1 MIVREPSFESLLLF
15 LHSAGCSAMC
25 VLVKNLCSPPNN
37 DIEYWSW
44 SCAASAPAHTYF
56 FITTLPSN
64 TFGWNKHSQGY
75 SLQNMETFSS
85 KVYVHI
91 VSFGSGWPR
100 LPNVDSILFVSHYS
114 TPANTSL
121 VLPKPPIFGPSVG
134 YCFFA
139 FYFYYITTP
148 SEQHLE
154 FRLYIRSP
162 MISNHLCLGFALQC
176 L

>member
-1 MIVREPSFESLLLF
+1 
-15 LHSAGCSAMC
+15 MC

-75 SLQNMETFSS
+75 SLQNQNMETFSS

-91 VSFGSGWPR
+91 VSFGSGCAR

-121 VLPKPPIFGPSVG
+121 LLPKPPIFGPSVG

-139 FYFYYITTP
+139 FYFYNITTP

-154 FRLYIRSP
+154 FRLYIRSL
-162 MISNHLCLGFALQC
+162 MISNHLFLGFASQC

>member
-1 MIVREPSFESLLLF
+1 MILNTGAGAVLPPPPLIHISLLPHYHQTHL
-15 LHSAGCSAMC
+15 AGTNI
-25 VLVKNLCSPPNN
+25 LK
-37 DIEYWSW
+37 DILSR
-44 SCAASAPAHTYF
+44 H
-56 FITTLPSN
+56 
-64 TFGWNKHSQGY
+64 
-75 SLQNMETFSS
+75 METFSS

-91 VSFGSGWPR
+91 VSFGSGCAR

-121 VLPKPPIFGPSVG
+121 LLPKPPIFGPSVG

-154 FRLYIRSP
+154 FWQC
-162 MISNHLCLGFALQC
+162 ISTLFWSAITCFRFRIAVFVMWMYLDILQPKC
-176 L
+176 FGAKL

>member
-1 MIVREPSFESLLLF
+1 MILNTGAGAVLPPPPLIHISLLPHYHQTHLAGTNI
-15 LHSAGCSAMC
+15 LKDILSRTWKHSAG
-25 VLVKNLCSPPNN
+25 
-37 DIEYWSW
+37 
-44 SCAASAPAHTYF
+44 F
-56 FITTLPSN
+56 
-64 TFGWNKHSQGY
+64 
-75 SLQNMETFSS
+75 
-85 KVYVHI
+85 YVHI
-91 VSFGSGWPR
+91 VSFGSGCAR

-121 VLPKPPIFGPSVG
+121 LLPKPPIFGPSVG

-162 MISNHLCLGFALQC
+162 MISNHLCLGFASQC

>member
-1 MIVREPSFESLLLF
+1 
-15 LHSAGCSAMC
+15 MC

-37 DIEYWSW
+37 DIEYWMLELCCLRPRSYIFLYY
-44 SCAASAPAHTYF
+44 H
-56 FITTLPSN
+56 ITIKHIWLEQ
-64 TFGWNKHSQGY
+64 TFSRIFSPDTWKHSAG
-75 SLQNMETFSS
+75 F
-85 KVYVHI
+85 YVHI
-91 VSFGSGWPR
+91 VSFGSGCAR

-148 SEQHLE
+148 SQQHLE
-154 FRLYIRSP
+154 F
-162 MISNHLCLGFALQC
+162 
-176 L
+176 